1 MGEMHVE
8 QSLRWSWGAGG
19 RSPSPGTQ
27 ALVTVF
33 LPGELFTAVFLEG
46 DGS

>member
-1 MGEMHVE
+1 MREMHAE

-27 ALVTVF
+27 APVTVF
-33 LPGELFTAVFLEG
+33 LPGELFTVVLLEG